1 MNKFLPYPI
10 FVLVS
15 IIAFNI
21 TAFAVVLQMDML
33 IFNAIVYK
41 IIAWLVAAI
50 AWYLAYKYRY
60 K

>member
-10 FVLVS
+10 FVLAS

-21 TAFAVVLQMDML
+21 TAFAAVLQLDML
-33 IFNAIVYK
+33 IFNATVYK
-41 IIAWLVAAI
+41 IISWLVAAI
-50 AWYLAYKYRY
+50 AWYLAYRYRY